1 MPTQVDPAI
10 QKATD
15 EFRHK
20 YKAVKDEIGNWH
32 IKSLIADQDE
42 IVNAVFDG
50 AEGMVGILA
59 AYYGVNASRAPI
71 SDTDVPQVSSAFV
84 ERQLQAAKADRT
96 AGTLR
101 SAKLGLQVALVST
114 LKEDNQDT
122 LQKLIKNAVQTYAAQ
137 IDGIDSGAGK

>member
-1 MPTQVDPAI
+1 MMQSVTTGHTASMVAASPFKLTPWAEKGLE
-10 QKATD
+10 KAYWSEINQIDVMGAGAT
-15 EFRHK
+15 E
-20 YKAVKDEIGNWH
+20 YVIIKDEIGNWH

-71 SDTDVPQVSSAFV
+71 SDTDVPQVSSTFV
-84 ERQLQAAKADRT
+84 DRQLKAAKADRA

-101 SAKLGLQVALVST
+101 S
-114 LKEDNQDT
+114 
-122 LQKLIKNAVQTYAAQ
+122 I
-137 IDGIDSGAGK
+137 GARSA